1 MVLYITNGVKAEWE
15 IHRIIKE
22 IETIE
27 KIKETM
33 DAVKILKFKL

>member
-1 MVLYITNGVKAEWE
+1 MVLYITKGVKVEWE

-27 KIKETM
+27 KIKEIM
-33 DAVKILKFKL
+33 DAIKILKF